1 MRGRQVV
8 RPIDPF
14 VEINVVVDRA
24 FHAGFGFDALSLA
37 GRCPDVSATAPLLDE
52 AEDAE
57 GKLVANEGC

>member
-1 MRGRQVV
+1 MRGRWVV

-14 VEINVVVDRA
+14 VEINVIVDRA
-24 FHAGFGFDALSLA
+24 FHAESGVDALSLA
-37 GRCPDVSATAPLLDE
+37 GRCPDSSAKAPLSDE